1 MYFTLQKRQV
11 ITWITLLNNNII
23 NYAIDMYSTEGFW
36 GVFFLFVVFCLFV
49 CFWLCS
55 WHVKFPRQGIE
66 PTPQEQIK
74 PLQWQCWILNVLPHK
89 RTLGLLIL
97 ARWSTVKAG
106 KQGICS
112 WVRFYLISEAIFILL
127 RLLPAN
133 GSVGLHILWPHKAPA
148 WDKSYEQ
155 CPYISVSWSLS

>member
-1 MYFTLQKRQV
+1 MSSVHQWFYLILSLKNVWDSPSATFPWALPPHSYFALIFFSFFVDHSYGMCKFLGQKPNQ
-11 ITWITLLNNNII
+11 L
-23 NYAIDMYSTEGFW
+23 E
-36 GVFFLFVVFCLFV
+36 
-49 CFWLCS
+49 
-55 WHVKFPRQGIE
+55 
-66 PTPQEQIK
+66 